1 MSDLNIQ
8 ICPETGIC
16 SIIKENGNKIDLMPF
31 EVEQIKEAGGS
42 QDAIKQAIAEI
53 DSDFAEELD
62 SGEIN
67 QVSDELK

>member
-8 ICPETGIC
+8 LCPETGIC
-16 SIIKENGNKIDLMPF
+16 SIIKDNGKKIDLMPF
-31 EVEQIKEAGGS
+31 EVKQIKEADGS

-53 DSDFAEELD
+53 DPDFAKELD

-67 QVSDELK
+67 QISEKLK